1 MLVPFNQ
8 RTYRLGIAN
17 GVFAFTG
24 SRLADPNTI
33 VPLLIHRLSG
43 AAWVVG
49 LVLTLKGI
57 VEALAQVAVA
67 RSLDSKDRKKPA
79 YLLGSLTQSLTYI
92 TIAVVLWFAD
102 AIPNL
107 LLLAIFVVALLGYR
121 AGLAISGLAL
131 NDILT
136 KSVPTT
142 RRGSLHMWR
151 KLGALVVVFFVV
163 TPVVAWTVG
172 PEGPFDFPRNFSILF
187 AASVGATAC
196 GWLLFWRIAE
206 PPSRPTD
213 RKMTWAE
220 HFRHGVTLFRSDRS
234 YRRVIRIRLLVGIAA
249 AVRPFLVVFATDVW
263 GLPDEV
269 AAVFIGTQICAE
281 FVGAVITG
289 RLSDRIGNRRAILF
303 MIWSIILCSAGAV
316 AAAAANW
323 DMPVSIFGRQTNL
336 QIIVLGVAVAGSGL
350 FLASLQIGYNNYLM
364 DIAPEE
370 LRPSYI
376 GFSTAF
382 TVPLAL
388 APVVYGW
395 VADVAGYQPVFIAA
409 LVLSLGALYLFLQL
423 PEPRDEVDASELQ
436 QSLEV
441 P

>member
-1 MLVPFNQ
+1 G
-8 RTYRLGIAN
+8 R
-17 GVFAFTG
+17 
-24 SRLADPNTI
+24 I
-33 VPLLIHRLSG
+33 VRVDH
-43 AAWVVG
+43 VC
-49 LVLTLKGI
+49 GI
-57 VEALAQVAVA
+57 VEALAQVAIA
-67 RSLDSKDRKKPA
+67 RGLDSRDRKKPA
-79 YLLGSLTQSLTYI
+79 YILGSLTQSLTYI

-102 AIPNL
+102 LIPNTVM
-107 LLLAIFVVALLGYR
+107 LAVFVVALLGYR

-163 TPVVAWTVG
+163 TPFVAWAIG
-172 PEGPFDFPRNFSILF
+172 PEGPADFPRNFAILF
-187 AASVGATAC
+187 GASVVATAC
-196 GWLLFWRIAE
+196 GWLLFAGVKE

-213 RKMTWAE
+213 HRMTWTE
-220 HFRHGVTLFRSDRS
+220 HLRHGVTLFRSDRS

-263 GLPDEV
+263 DLPDEV

-281 FVGAVITG
+281 FVGAVVAG
-289 RLSDRIGNRRAILF
+289 RLSDRVGNRRAILF
-303 MIWSIILCSAGAV
+303 MIWSIILCCAGAVV
-316 AAAAANW
+316 AAAADW
-323 DMPVSIFGRQTNL
+323 DLPLEIVGREINL
-336 QIIVLGVAVAGSGL
+336 QIIILGLAFVGSGL

-370 LRPSYI
+370 QRPSYI

-388 APVVYGW
+388 APVVCGW
-395 VADVAGYQPVFIAA
+395 VADVAGYQPVFITA
-409 LVLSLGALYLFLQL
+409 LVLSAGALYLFLQL
-423 PEPRDEVDASELQ
+423 PEPRDSVDRQ
-436 QSLEV
+436 QLRRLLDGGD
-441 P
+441 PQNDDTDNA